1 MDSQPNDSE
10 STLDNQPTGSELDPM
25 QGSPSERISVIQ
37 NLGLSSNQGS
47 NPSTGINQQI
57 SRQNGGFNPSSNS
70 VNPLS
75 SSQFGFKSG
84 QNGINPL
91 SSSGTELNPSSNS
104 NNSQNGGGKL
114 NNSPP
119 NAQNLLSSSQ
129 SILNP
134 LSSSQSVLNPTML
147 DGQKLNVVKKV
158 LTVSVKSKVVKLP
171 ENEVQLSSYVV
182 PVEKDDPYQYQWT
195 LLSFPEGGSETTMMD
210 QSSSTLKLS
219 KLIRGVYVFRVNVTS
234 RTGYGYAMGNVTVL
248 PADRINQP
256 PKAIINP
263 SSLTVKLPNTVA
275 VLDGTP
281 SQDDDK
287 IISWRWELEQ
297 GPLEYKPPPLL
308 NVPLLKLDNLNITGN
323 YTFKLSVEDSN
334 HAINSTTANIT
345 VTKVPDYPPEANAGP
360 DIILYLPN
368 TNVTLNGNLSTDDHG
383 LVSYEWTLRESNQ
396 HKPVDMQK
404 SKTPQLQLSNLELG
418 TYTFTLKVTDG
429 SNQTSTSD
437 VHVFVKQ
444 APHQAPQADGG
455 GNYTVTLPQTWVVLD
470 AARSRDRSD
479 GVLVNF
485 TWVQRS
491 GPSQLEFVPLA
502 NHSDFHL
509 NSSSNMKINT
519 THLTKG
525 IYRVELT
532 VKDVNENTA
541 SDLITIQV
549 LQNGNQ
555 APKANAGDN
564 MVLYLPQSYI
574 ILNGSKSSDDLR
586 IVRWDT
592 VSVIIKP
599 DPLTFALST
608 LTLNIQ
614 ASLISSS
621 QASSLLMKINLLVE
635 PNYAVM
641 VRSWTMEPDSKLAT
655 LTFLVNGT
663 KGAGLVRSSEV
674 VAMIRDRLRLN
685 RGVLDLDIV
694 ALKTFECQNLA
705 QVMASVWRSRA
716 FVSAIVSGCA
726 TCTLRT
732 SHRIRFSWMTTA
744 TGPFSMLFS
753 RFSRH

>member
-586 IVRWDT
+586 IVRWVWTRDPA
-592 VSVIIKP
+592 SNALGDIIMNSDNQP
-599 DPLTFALST
+599 VMILT
-608 LTLNIQ
+608 
-614 ASLISSS
+614 
-621 QASSLLMKINLLVE
+621 
-635 PNYAVM
+635 
-641 VRSWTMEPDSKLAT
+641 
-655 LTFLVNGT
+655 
-663 KGAGLVRSSEV
+663 
-674 VAMIRDRLRLN
+674 
-685 RGVLDLDIV
+685 
-694 ALKTFECQNLA
+694 
-705 QVMASVWRSRA
+705 
-716 FVSAIVSGCA
+716 
-726 TCTLRT
+726 
-732 SHRIRFSWMTTA
+732 
-744 TGPFSMLFS
+744 
-753 RFSRH
+753 